1 MNEITKAM
9 TLTDVENKY
18 LIESQN
24 YNNYYKKDRN
34 IRIST
39 KFIKSFLDS
48 NNMLKSKYK
57 ITFVLN
63 NEELANQI
71 KKAKNIYDVLL
82 LIDDRYKEVIT
93 EKIKKLE
100 EELKFFQTLQSK
112 INKQ

>member
-1 MNEITKAM
+1 MEITKTM

-82 LIDDRYKEVIT
+82 LIDDRYKEDT